1 MTNLFYASHPFRT
14 FCCVLAPLIKQN
26 LLVLTILILEC
37 HESNSKRKRKNNSQ
51 EFSCKSEIKKL
62 KKCLNLA
69 FFKKFLIVA

>member
-1 MTNLFYASHPFRT
+1 MKAI
-14 FCCVLAPLIKQN
+14 AKEKEK
-26 LLVLTILILEC
+26 TI
-37 HESNSKRKRKNNSQ
+37 Q